1 MATCQKS
8 IFQDLSPNLDF
19 SVNPYAK
26 VLAENKGG
34 SSLPLSYGPDLK
46 GKAGHWKSYF
56 AKSRKCGTRPKKL
69 ILEIGCHKGKTINQM
84 AGEHPDLAFVGM
96 DITFKRV
103 VLTARLALEKENS
116 NVCAVLGDAR
126 QIDQIFSPGELD
138 GVLAFFPDPWL
149 KKRSQA
155 NKKLFN
161 DEFVMSLSQMLSPQG
176 QFWFK
181 TDAEAY
187 FEDLKRGASKAGL
200 VKLDKAE
207 NLVTGEYE
215 TTFEAMF
222 KNQNLPTYEALWT
235 KV

>member
-8 IFQDLSPNLDF
+8 IFQDLSPSLDY

-26 VLAENKGG
+26 VLASNRGEL
-34 SSLPLSYGPDLK
+34 SLPLAFGSDLK
-46 GKAGHWKSYF
+46 GKAGQWRSYF
-56 AKSRKCGTRPKKL
+56 EQSGLHGSSPRKL

-84 AGEHPDLAFVGM
+84 ASNHPDLAFVGM

-103 VLTARLALEKENS
+103 VLSARLAVQSQNN

-126 QIDQIFSPGELD
+126 QIDQIFAAEELD
-138 GVLAFFPDPWL
+138 GIVAFFPDPWL

-161 DEFVMSLSQMLSPQG
+161 DDFLVTLSQRLKPHG

-187 FEDLKRGASKAGL
+187 FAELKSSASKAGL
-200 VKLDKAE
+200 VQVDRSQGML
-207 NLVTGEYE
+207 TGDYE

-222 KNQNLPTYEALWT
+222 KNQNLPTFEALWT
-235 KV
+235 KF